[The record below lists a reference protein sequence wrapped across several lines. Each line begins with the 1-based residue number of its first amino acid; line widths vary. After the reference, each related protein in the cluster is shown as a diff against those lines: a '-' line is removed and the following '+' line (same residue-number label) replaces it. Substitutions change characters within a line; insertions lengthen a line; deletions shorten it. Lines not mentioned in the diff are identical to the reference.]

1 MEEQTEKRLRE
12 MAERSWSRG
21 IPCFT
26 DFLDLSGQ
34 AVLSRIRRSLS
45 QPEIQLFGGAE
56 GCERVMAGF
65 GVSAEERDAF
75 PIACLKVSPLGAKF
89 AADLS
94 HRDVLGSLMSLG
106 FERSLL
112 GDIVLREKEAWVFC
126 AERIADFICD
136 SLGSVR
142 HTAVKA
148 VRADTLPDGELYRVR
163 RETVQVSSERMD
175 ALVAHAFQM
184 SRGDAQALFPAGK
197 VFLDGAECLRTD
209 AAPREGQI
217 VSVRG
222 MGRFRYLGAESRSR
236 KGKWNIII
244 ERYV

>member
-1 MEEQTEKRLRE
+1 MNDQTEKRFRE
-12 MAERSWSRG
+12 LAERSWSRG

-65 GVSAEERDAF
+65 GVSAEERGAF

-126 AERIADFICD
+126 AER
-136 SLGSVR
+136 
-142 HTAVKA
+142 
-148 VRADTLPDGELYRVR
+148 
-163 RETVQVSSERMD
+163 
-175 ALVAHAFQM
+175 
-184 SRGDAQALFPAGK
+184 
-197 VFLDGAECLRTD
+197 
-209 AAPREGQI
+209 
-217 VSVRG
+217 
-222 MGRFRYLGAESRSR
+222 
-236 KGKWNIII
+236 
-244 ERYV
+244 